1 MSVPAVSGASDFY
14 ANVGATRDT
23 AAPAAATGEQ
33 TLDKDAFLQ
42 LLVASLKYQDPSA
55 PMDTSELMAQ
65 TTQLSTMEQ
74 LVSLTT
80 MAQQSFALQQ
90 RSSAASLVGQYV
102 SYVDDQGTTVQGLVE
117 SVDLTGPDPL
127 LKIGTAH
134 VSLSYISGV
143 VSKPADPAPDGSG
156 TPAEPAPD
164 PSTDGGQT
172 TSSTAQA

>member
-14 ANVGATRDT
+14 ANVGASTLDAST
-23 AAPAAATGEQ
+23 TKAAAGKQ
-33 TLDKDAFLQ
+33 SLDKDAFMQ
-42 LLVASLKYQDPSA
+42 LLVASLKYQDPSS

-90 RSSAASLVGQYV
+90 RSSATALVGQYV
-102 SYVDDQGTTVQGLVE
+102 SYLDGNGNTVKGLVE

-127 LKIGTAH
+127 LKIGTAN

-143 VSKPADPAPDGSG
+143 VSKPADPATNPSSPTPSG
-156 TPAEPAPD
+156 DEH
-164 PSTDGGQT
+164 
-172 TSSTAQA
+172 TA

>member
-14 ANVGATRDT
+14 ANVGATRNTD
-23 AAPAAATGEQ
+23 AAATAAGEQ

-55 PMDTSELMAQ
+55 PMNTSELMAQ

-90 RSSAASLVGQYV
+90 RSSAAALVGQYV
-102 SYVDDQGTTVQGLVE
+102 SYVDDKGKTVEGLVK
-117 SVDLTGPDPL
+117 SVDLTSADPL
-127 LKIGTAH
+127 LKIGDAY
-134 VSLSYISGV
+134 VSLHYISGV
-143 VSKPADPAPDGSG
+143 VSKPADPAPN
-156 TPAEPAPD
+156 
-164 PSTDGGQT
+164 PSTSQT
-172 TSSTAQA
+172 TSSGNTVQA